1 MCRNIRPLF
10 NYAPP
15 STPAEI
21 EASALQF
28 VRKVSGMT
36 KPSVVN
42 QAAFDAAVASITETT
57 AELLLRLETN
67 APPKDRAVEAAKRK
81 AINDKRFGRT

>member
-1 MCRNIRPLF
+1 MCRSIRPLF
-10 NYAPP
+10 NYEPP

-42 QAAFDAAVASITETT
+42 QAAFDAAVASITEATT
-57 AELLLRLETN
+57 ELLLRLETR

-81 AINDKRFGRT
+81 ALNDKRFGRA